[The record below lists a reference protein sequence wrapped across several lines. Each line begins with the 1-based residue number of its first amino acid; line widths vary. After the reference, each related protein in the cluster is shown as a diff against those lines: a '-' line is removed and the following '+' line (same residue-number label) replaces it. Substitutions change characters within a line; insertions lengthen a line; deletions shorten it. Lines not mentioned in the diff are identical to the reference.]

1 LQRLTKTLVFC
12 LLAAMPAAAEEI
24 SLKDGTKIVGRM
36 TAISADK
43 IEVETSYG
51 KVQLKRSDILTI
63 SFPEN
68 GPAATSSNTATAS
81 DDGAAKTAAPKID
94 ESLNGVN
101 YVNRTGQFTRTVPPD
116 WVLNPEL
123 RHTPD
128 ALAALSSR
136 NRMGYL
142 AVIREDYPGS
152 PESYK
157 EIMLMA
163 TRKGLGNFEEL
174 AQSSMTIDARPS
186 LVVYYRGTLTQSNN
200 LPVEFVSALIPV
212 GKTFTKIT
220 VWSVEPLFH
229 DMQPTFEKIL
239 SSYHSTAG
247 QATASSARP

>member
-1 LQRLTKTLVFC
+1 LQHLTKILVFC
-12 LLAAMPAAAEEI
+12 LLAAMPATAEEI
-24 SLKDGTKIVGRM
+24 SLKDGTKIVGHM

-68 GPAATSSNTATAS
+68 GPAATSSDAAAS
-81 DDGAAKTAAPKID
+81 DSSAAKVAAPKID
-94 ESLNGVN
+94 EFLNGVQ
-101 YVNRTGQFTRTVPPD
+101 YVNRTGQFTLTVPPD
-116 WVLNPEL
+116 WVLSPDL
-123 RHTPD
+123 RRTPD

-136 NRMGYL
+136 DKMRYV

-157 EIMLMA
+157 EIMLLGA
-163 TRKGLGNFEEL
+163 RKGLGNFEEL
-174 AQSSMTIDARPS
+174 AQSSMTIDGKPS

-212 GKTFTKIT
+212 GKTYTKIT
-220 VWSVEPLFH
+220 VWSIEPLFH

-247 QATASSARP
+247 QATASSAKP

>member
-1 LQRLTKTLVFC
+1 LQHLTKILVFC
-12 LLAAMPAAAEEI
+12 LLAAMPATAEEI
-24 SLKDGTKIVGRM
+24 SLKDGTKIVGHM
-36 TAISADK
+36 TEISADK

-68 GPAATSSNTATAS
+68 GPAATSSDAAAAS
-81 DDGAAKTAAPKID
+81 DSAAKIAAPKV
-94 ESLNGVN
+94 EEFLNGAQ
-101 YVNRTGQFTRTVPPD
+101 YVNRTGQFTLTVPPD
-116 WVLNPEL
+116 WVLSPDL
-123 RHTPD
+123 RRTPD

-136 NRMGYL
+136 DKMRYL

-157 EIMLMA
+157 EIMLLGA
-163 TRKGLGNFEEL
+163 RKGLGNFEEL
-174 AQSSMTIDARPS
+174 TQSSMTIDGKPS

-212 GKTFTKIT
+212 GKTYTKIT
-220 VWSVEPLFH
+220 VWSIEPLFH

-247 QATASSARP
+247 QATASSAKP

>member
-1 LQRLTKTLVFC
+1 LQHLTKILVFC

-24 SLKDGTKIVGRM
+24 SLKDGTKIVGHM

-43 IEVETSYG
+43 IEVQTSYG

-68 GPAATSSNTATAS
+68 GPAATSSDAAAAS
-81 DDGAAKTAAPKID
+81 DTGAAKTAASKID
-94 ESLNGVN
+94 ESLNGVQ
-101 YVNRTGQFTRTVPPD
+101 YVNRTAQFTLTVPPD
-116 WVLNPEL
+116 WVLSPDL

-136 NRMGYL
+136 DKMRYL

-152 PESYK
+152 AESYK
-157 EIMLMA
+157 EIMLLA
-163 TRKGLGNFEEL
+163 TRKGLGDFEEL
-174 AQSSMTIDARPS
+174 AQSSVTIDGRPS
-186 LVVYYRGTLTQSNN
+186 LLVYYRGTLTQSNN

-212 GKTFTKIT
+212 GKTYTKIT
-220 VWSVEPLFH
+220 VWCIEPLFH

-247 QATASSARP
+247 QATASSVKP